1 MQSNASRRYHWH
13 VVKVNEDRLAET
25 LNKLEQDWEIF
36 TVMPTINFGSKFMG
50 APVPSEVLYT
60 VIARQTRD

>member
-1 MQSNASRRYHWH
+1 
-13 VVKVNEDRLAET
+13 VKVNEDSLADT
-25 LNKLEQDWEIF
+25 LNRLDENWEIF

-60 VIARQTRD
+60 VTARKQKTNAPPTTDVADSS